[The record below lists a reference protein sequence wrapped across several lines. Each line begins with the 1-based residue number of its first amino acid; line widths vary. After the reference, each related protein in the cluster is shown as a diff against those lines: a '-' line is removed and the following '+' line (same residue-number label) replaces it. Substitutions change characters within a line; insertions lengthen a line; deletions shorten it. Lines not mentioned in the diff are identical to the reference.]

1 MSKEMW
7 MLVVILIIVLVL
19 ELQELGLVP
28 KR

>member
-7 MLVVILIIVLVL
+7 MLVIILIIVAVL